1 MSIVYK
7 PSSKEVSIQVVEAG
21 TPTTE
26 YPTNITILECPTQ
39 VTVGQAFTV
48 KFRLTYIIPHRGEY
62 PLGSAPVNIY
72 VDGAYVLTAT
82 TASDGT
88 ATVGLTINAAGTH
101 TIKIAFEGMGG
112 GGPITPL

>member
-7 PSSKEVSIQVVEAG
+7 PSSKEVTIQAIAVSI
-21 TPTTE
+21 E
-26 YPTNITILECPTQ
+26 YPTNITILEYPTQ

-48 KFRLTYIIPHRGEY
+48 KFRLTYIVPNKGEY

-88 ATVGLTINAAGTH
+88 ATVGLTINAVGTH

>member
-7 PSSKEVSIQVVEAG
+7 PSSKEVTIQAIAVSI
-21 TPTTE
+21 E

-39 VTVGQAFTV
+39 VAVGQAFTV
-48 KFRLTYIIPHRGEY
+48 KFRLTYVVPNRGEY
-62 PLGSAPVNIY
+62 PLGSAPVKVY

-88 ATVGLTINAAGTH
+88 ATVGLTINVAGTH